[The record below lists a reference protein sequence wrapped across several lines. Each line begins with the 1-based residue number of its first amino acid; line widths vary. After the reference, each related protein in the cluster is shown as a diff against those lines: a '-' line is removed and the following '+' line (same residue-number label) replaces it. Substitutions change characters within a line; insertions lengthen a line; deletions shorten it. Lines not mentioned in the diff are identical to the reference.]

1 MKKYLLIIPTA
12 VLIIGAVY
20 FLGSGNNNSEKSQ
33 LVGKNTGAA
42 EVTKPDEDDCCKAVN
57 ISEGSY
63 TDMSIYL
70 SNGKWTDQDG
80 HKTELGN
87 FKNRNVLLAMF
98 FANCQSACPV
108 IVNDMKIIEKTI
120 PENKRDNYR
129 FVLVSID
136 PERDTPAVLKD
147 YAKDYNLK
155 SPNWTLLTGSK
166 NDIMEL
172 AMMLGFK
179 YSKNNSGGFTH
190 TNLISFLNDK
200 GEIIFQN
207 DGLVVDMGS
216 VSKTIS
222 KLNELL

>member
-1 MKKYLLIIPTA
+1 MKKYLLILPAAILLT
-12 VLIIGAVY
+12 GTVY
-20 FLGSGNNNSEKSQ
+20 FLAPGNNNSRKPD
-33 LVGKNTGAA
+33 LIVKNTDAGN
-42 EVTKPDEDDCCKAVN
+42 EVTKPNDDDCCKA
-57 ISEGSY
+57 ITITEGGY
-63 TDMSIYL
+63 TDMSVYL
-70 SNGKWTDQDG
+70 SNGKWADQNGNKAD
-80 HKTELGN
+80 LGK
-87 FKNRNVLLAMF
+87 FKNKNVVLAMF
-98 FANCQSACPV
+98 FASCQSACPV

-120 PENKRDNYR
+120 PENKINNYR

-136 PERDTPAVLKD
+136 PERDTPRVLKN
-147 YAKDYNLK
+147 YARDHNLK

-179 YSKNNSGGFTH
+179 YSKNSSGGFTH

-222 KLNELL
+222 KLN